1 MKALSGY
8 SPSPTRRRLLAG
20 GTAGLALAATGCG
33 RGSTGRTA
41 SDRLRFG
48 GGSSAVAAVA
58 AREAG
63 LFERRGLKVD
73 VLPLKNGPSAVA
85 ATVAGALDFTFG
97 DFLGWV
103 AALSNGF
110 VNSRLIAPANATGNQ
125 VILARKGSG
134 VRTPA
139 DLIGRKFG
147 VSAAPVFGLSVR
159 LWLKQNGVDPSQVQL
174 VVIEQG
180 PEHVLGRGD
189 VDAILAADP
198 TAYQAISRY
207 GATVLAGDPSAA
219 VMPAG
224 AGRACYYVNG
234 DFLKDR
240 PEVVTEVVQA
250 LHEGGRLFLEADP
263 VTRARLMEPYVGL
276 GVSQMQKEMPGL
288 IESFRYP
295 PVQLAAFDVEANQKW
310 VDVAVRERALPR
322 PQQIAD
328 FVDPRALRTA

>member
-1 MKALSGY
+1 MIPPVSHEL
-8 SPSPTRRRLLAG
+8 PRRRLLQAASASLAVAAVGCGPRAG
-20 GTAGLALAATGCG
+20 GRSAATPI
-33 RGSTGRTA
+33 
-41 SDRLRFG
+41 RFG
-48 GGSSAVAAVA
+48 GGASAVAAVA

-63 LFERRGLKVD
+63 VFERLGLQVD

-134 VRTPA
+134 VVTPA
-139 DLIGRKFG
+139 DLVGRKVG
-147 VSAAPVFGLSVR
+147 VAAAPVFSLSVR
-159 LWLKQNGVDPSQVQL
+159 LWLRRNGVDPAQVQL

-189 VDAILAADP
+189 VDAILVADP
-198 TAYQAISRY
+198 NAYQAIAQY
-207 GATVLAGDPSAA
+207 GATILAGDPSAE

-224 AGRACYYVNG
+224 AGRACYYVNA
-234 DFLKDR
+234 DFLKAR
-240 PEVVTEVVQA
+240 PETVTRVVQA
-250 LHEGGRLFLEADP
+250 LREGGQLFLQAAP
-263 VTRARLMEPYVGL
+263 VDRARLMEPYVGL
-276 GVSQMQKEMPGL
+276 GVAKMQAQMPGL

-295 PVQLAAFDVEANQKW
+295 PVQLGGFDVAANQSW
-310 VDVAVRERALPR
+310 VDIAVRERALPR
-322 PQQIAD
+322 PQRIAE
-328 FVDPRALRTA
+328 FVDARALAAT

>member
-1 MKALSGY
+1 M
-8 SPSPTRRRLLAG
+8 
-20 GTAGLALAATGCG
+20 
-33 RGSTGRTA
+33 
-41 SDRLRFG
+41 
-48 GGSSAVAAVA
+48 AAVA

-63 LFERRGLKVD
+63 VFERLGLQVD
-73 VLPLKNGPSAVA
+73 ILPLKNGPSAVA

-110 VNSRLIAPANATGNQ
+110 LNSRLIAPANATGNQ
-125 VILARKGSG
+125 VILTRQGAG

-139 DLIGRKFG
+139 DLVGRKFG

-159 LWLKQNGVDPSQVQL
+159 LWLRKNGVDPAKVQL

-189 VDAILAADP
+189 VDAILVADP
-198 TAYQAISRY
+198 NAYQAIAQY
-207 GATVLAGDPSAA
+207 GATILAGDPSAA

-234 DFLKDR
+234 DFLSAR
-240 PEVVTEVVQA
+240 PDTVTRVVEA
-250 LHEGGRLFLEADP
+250 LHEGGRLFLKADP
-263 VTRARLMEPYVGL
+263 ISRAKMMEPHLGL
-276 GVSQMQKEMPGL
+276 GVAQMQAQMPGL

-295 PVQLAAFDVEANQKW
+295 PVQLAAFDVEANQAW
-310 VDVAVRERALPR
+310 VDMAVRERALPR
-322 PQQIAD
+322 AQQIAG
-328 FVDPRALRTA
+328 FVDARALRPV

>member
-1 MKALSGY
+1 MRHMNRSIG
-8 SPSPTRRRLLAG
+8 SPARRRLLIAG
-20 GTAGLALAATGCG
+20 GAGLALAAAGCG
-33 RGSTGRTA
+33 PRPAGRSA
-41 SDRLRFG
+41 SDRIRFG
-48 GGSSAVAAVA
+48 GGSSAVAAAA

-63 LFERRGLKVD
+63 VFKRLGLEVD
-73 VLPLKNGPSAVA
+73 ILPLKNGPSAVA

-134 VRTPA
+134 IRTPA
-139 DLIGRKFG
+139 DLEGRKFG

-159 LWLKQNGVDPSQVQL
+159 LWLRKNGVDPSKVQL
-174 VVIEQG
+174 VVIEQA

-189 VDAILAADP
+189 VDAILVADP
-198 TAYQAISRY
+198 NAYQAIAQY
-207 GATVLAGDPSAA
+207 GATILAGDPSAA

-234 DFLKDR
+234 DFLKAQ
-240 PEVVTEVVQA
+240 PETVTRVVQA
-250 LHEGGRLFLEADP
+250 LHEGGRLFLDADP
-263 VTRARLMEPYVGL
+263 VSRAKLIAPYLGL
-276 GVSQMQKEMPGL
+276 GVEKMQAQMPGL
-288 IESFRYP
+288 IETFRYP
-295 PVQLAAFDVEANQKW
+295 PVQLAAFDVRANQAW
-310 VDVAVRERALPR
+310 VDLAVRERALPR

-328 FVDPRALRTA
+328 FVDARALRPA